1 MCLDNDSCIKANFQ
15 RLLPHSKV
23 KMRSVVIFAL
33 VLLAI
38 IATIDAQCKGK
49 YKGKVYKLKKVPR
62 SCCKKNGR
70 LSVSKSGKPSR
81 WGRSLVVRQA
91 NKGCLQKKSLY
102 KETLSLIGGRGSE
115 NYLECPYLKLAFTR
129 DIFS

>member
-1 MCLDNDSCIKANFQ
+1 
-15 RLLPHSKV
+15 
-23 KMRSVVIFAL
+23 MRSVVIFAL

-62 SCCKKNGR
+62 SCCQKNGR

-91 NKGCLQKKSLY
+91 TKCDAVCPILKALKGCDFMCHWNICQDKCQQ
-102 KETLSLIGGRGSE
+102 
-115 NYLECPYLKLAFTR
+115 ECPSVPTTAPPSVGSTDSTDTTETGSGNFE
-129 DIFS
+129 